1 MIAAEKH
8 MGVGGKQGRKI
19 QIGSPQQLLQR
30 RTIKVIEI
38 QQADLAFALCHILND
53 LVGLRLSQR
62 EVVAVAAPLPDQVHK
77 GVHRK
82 GIVLGRHTKGLLT
95 HRVALVA
102 AFQQRRLL
110 QNLAS
115 VRQEHLAFFGH
126 DHALIGAVEQ
136 GQVHFALQLLNG
148 GTQAG
153 LGHKQRLGRPA
164 DGTALRHLDHI
175 FQLL

>member
-1 MIAAEKH
+1 MIAAEKY
-8 MGVGGKQGRKI
+8 MRVGGKQGRKI

-38 QQADLAFALCHILND
+38 QQADLAFALCHIFND

-115 VRQEHLAFFGH
+115 IRQKHLAFFGH
-126 DHALIGAVEQ
+126 DHALIGAVKQ

-175 FQLL
+175 FQLF